1 MKANSTADGA
11 RSFFKA
17 SLQQRF
23 GGRFETTARFR
34 GVSERKVGR
43 WAKRVPGGRA
53 WSAVKREGR
62 RLPFLISRQL
72 LGPCPVKK
80 IVSKVPRT
88 PRMRLWESHQ
98 GGGDFAKVAE
108 SLVHK
113 RPPSRAQESLGPSR
127 LLPGR
132 MSRPG
137 ESPARRFPLTS
148 KPHVNNLP
156 LPALQTSPRAAAVG
170 GRGPDAEPARKAARL
185 PAHPSLEI
193 GLRGDERMSVVLSPT
208 GLPTW
213 LPRPSP
219 WTSQSSAS
227 PGERWSWGADEG
239 ANWARGGRGGRRSLR
254 RACRPAGRGG

>member
-1 MKANSTADGA
+1 MAELGPRRNAKEG
-11 RSFFKA
+11 A
-17 SLQQRF
+17 SL
-23 GGRFETTARFR
+23 
-34 GVSERKVGR
+34 S
-43 WAKRVPGGRA
+43 
-53 WSAVKREGR
+53 
-62 RLPFLISRQL
+62 LFLANFS
-72 LGPCPVKK
+72 GPAPKE

-88 PRMRLWESHQ
+88 LRMRLWESHQ
-98 GGGDFAKVAE
+98 GEGDFLKVAE
-108 SLVHK
+108 SFAHK
-113 RPPSRAQESLGPSR
+113 RPPSGAQESLGPTR

-132 MSRPG
+132 MSPPG
-137 ESPARRFPLTS
+137 ESPAQRFPLTS
-148 KPHVNNLP
+148 KPHVNNLL

-227 PGERWSWGADEG
+227 PGER
-239 ANWARGGRGGRRSLR
+239 
-254 RACRPAGRGG
+254 